1 VNAPNFRIA
10 RNARCSG
17 PAGQRGFTLVEAL
30 ISVVIMSIGLL
41 GVAALQTRS
50 LGSTNISSKRSQ
62 AVLLAGDLADRM
74 RANRVAA
81 DVAAASNYGNIAAA
95 DNACRA
101 IHYNHTHNVGACTA
115 VQLAADDL
123 ADWSAQIAALL
134 PSGSGVVCRDS
145 TPNDGTVAAPA
156 CDGNGNAFAIK
167 IFWSEKTDNSSTAA
181 VQPLRFSL
189 LVRP

>member
-1 VNAPNFRIA
+1 MNAMNTRIVVNTR
-10 RNARCSG
+10 RGG

-62 AVLLAGDLADRM
+62 AILLAGDLADRM

-81 DVAAASNYGNIAAA
+81 DTTDASHYANIGAA

-101 IHYNHTHNVGACTA
+101 VHYNHTHNAASCTA

-123 ADWSAQIAALL
+123 ADWNAQIAAIL
-134 PSGSGVVCRDS
+134 PAGSGVVCRDT
-145 TPNDGTVAAPA
+145 TPNDGAVGAAA

-167 IFWSEKTDNSSTAA
+167 IFWSEKSDNNSTAG
-181 VQPLRFSL
+181 VQALRFSL
-189 LVRP
+189 AVRP